1 MCCNAIHPSG
11 IFLCREYLKGPACEA
26 IHLTD
31 IQSSIECVTFIPPVD
46 FSVFQPWYSSFPV
59 IESNIRH
66 LFVSFVRVRKSVA
79 ETHESNGKESTEVDT
94 KNDKFEKENFSFL
107 PKMVYDRHEEYQYL
121 NLVEDIIR
129 SGAQK
134 NDRTGTGTLSKFGC
148 QVFLL
153 NFEYSI

>member
-1 MCCNAIHPSG
+1 MN
-11 IFLCREYLKGPACEA
+11 GPACEA

-31 IQSSIECVTFIPPVD
+31 IQSSIECDTFIPPVD

-66 LFVSFVRVRKSVA
+66 SFVSFVRVRKSVA

-94 KNDKFEKENFSFL
+94 KNDKFETENFSFL

>member
-1 MCCNAIHPSG
+1 
-11 IFLCREYLKGPACEA
+11 
-26 IHLTD
+26 
-31 IQSSIECVTFIPPVD
+31 
-46 FSVFQPWYSSFPV
+46 VFQPWYSSFPV
-59 IESNIRH
+59 VESNIRH
-66 LFVSFVRVRKSVA
+66 SFVTFVRVRKSVA

-94 KNDKFEKENFSFL
+94 KNDKFEIENFSFL

-153 NFEYSI
+153 NFEYLI